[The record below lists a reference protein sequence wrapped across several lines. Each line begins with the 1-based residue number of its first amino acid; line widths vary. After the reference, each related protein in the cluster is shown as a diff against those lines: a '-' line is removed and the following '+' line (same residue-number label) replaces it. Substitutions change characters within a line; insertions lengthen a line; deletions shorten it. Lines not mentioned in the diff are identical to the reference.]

1 MSETLYMMEM
11 EQLLEEVSR
20 VACSFDEECT
30 CDKCMQMRG
39 QLDELKE
46 LTIKT
51 LTRHYGL
58 NPEDAESEVAAACGE
73 EP

>member
-20 VACSFDEECT
+20 VACN
-30 CDKCMQMRG
+30 KCLQTRG

-46 LTIKT
+46 WTTKT
-51 LTRHYGL
+51 LIRHYGL
-58 NPEDAESEVAAACGE
+58 NHEDAESQVAAACGE

>member
-1 MSETLYMMEM
+1 MSDVLFMSEI

-20 VACSFDEECT
+20 VACSFDEDCT
-30 CDKCMQMRG
+30 CDKCLQMRG
-39 QLDELKE
+39 TLDELKE
-46 LTIKT
+46 WTVKT

-58 NPEDAESEVAAACGE
+58 NLDDAQSQVAAACGE